1 MPSEREI
8 LDPLRLLS
16 ASSKSGIVLGIG
28 DDCAIYRPRAGE
40 DLVFTTDFSIEDVH
54 FRLDTHTAAQVGHNA
69 LARGLSDI
77 AAMGASPRFCL
88 LSLAVPPQ
96 LSKRWVRGF
105 YAGLLKLADSSG
117 TVLAG
122 GDLARGQKLHCDI
135 VLAGALPRGSALRRS
150 GAKPGD
156 AIYVSGM
163 LGGSAFG
170 LETGKG
176 AAWKRHLRIEP
187 RIRLGQYLRQTLK
200 ATACMDLSD
209 GISLD
214 LQRLCLESKVAASLT
229 GLPVFPGANLE
240 HALHGGEDYELLFTV
255 QSGVKVPHRFEELP
269 LTQIGEIVRGPSGRV
284 LFKGKKLKPGGYD
297 HFRTQQP

>member
-8 LDPLRLLS
+8 LDPLRRLS
-16 ASSKSGIVLGIG
+16 AVPGSGVVLGIG
-28 DDCAIYRPRAGE
+28 DDCAVYRPRTGE

-54 FRLDTHTAAQVGHNA
+54 FRLKTHTAAQVGHNA

-96 LSKRWVRGF
+96 ISKRWVRAF
-105 YAGLLKLADSSG
+105 YVGLLKLADSSG

-122 GDLARGQKLHCDI
+122 GDLAQGHKLHCDI
-135 VLAGALPRGSALRRS
+135 VVAGALPEGSALRRS

-156 AIYVSGM
+156 AIYVSGT

-176 AAWKRHLRIEP
+176 TAWKRHVRIEP
-187 RIRLGQYLRQTLK
+187 RIRLGQYLRGTLK

-214 LQRLCLESKVAASLT
+214 LQRLCLESQVSASLT
-229 GLPVFPGANLE
+229 GLPVFPGASME

-255 QSGVKVPHRFEELP
+255 KSGDNVPDQFEKIP
-269 LTQIGEIVRGPSGRV
+269 LTQIGEILKGPGGRV
-284 LFKGKKLKPGGYD
+284 RFKGKKLKPGGYD
-297 HFRTQQP
+297 HFRTQRP